1 MEWEKSKTLFW
12 MGESISEEKFKTL
25 FESWPQKVFVKDENS
40 FYLFCSQTY
49 ARGLKIEADE
59 IAGKS
64 DFDFYPP
71 EIAEKLIADDKQTME
86 AGEVKEIQEEYFYDG
101 RDLVFHILR
110 IPLKDERGNFA
121 GILGISEDL
130 PEFKESELFPE
141 PVRVQE
147 EEDEGIELH
156 MREDPIERG
165 PVKEEGSSKFSLELT
180 IDHEDCTEEQRQQIY
195 QKILKMSVPEK
206 VRLALAGNRETRFIL
221 IHDPTKIVPLAVLRS
236 TRLTGNEILNY
247 AKQKNISEDVVR
259 SISRHKNWMKNYH
272 IKLAI
277 VCHPKTPP
285 SEALQNLPYLHNKDL
300 QEIARNKNVPS
311 FLRRGASQILRR
323 QES

>member
-12 MGESISEEKFKTL
+12 MGKTISEEKFKSL
-25 FESWPQKVFVKDENS
+25 FQSWPQKVFVKDENS
-40 FYLFCSQTY
+40 FYLLCNQTY
-49 ARGLKIEADE
+49 ARGLEIEPDE

-64 DFDFYPP
+64 DYDFYPP
-71 EIAEKLIADDKQTME
+71 EIAEKLIADDKQTIETGE
-86 AGEVKEIQEEYFYDG
+86 AKEIREEYFYDG
-101 RDLVFHILR
+101 RDFTLHILR
-110 IPLKDERGNFA
+110 IPLKDEGGSFA

-141 PVRVQE
+141 PVQVHE
-147 EEDEGIELH
+147 EEDGGIELH
-156 MREDPIERG
+156 IREDPFEKG
-165 PVKEEGSSKFSLELT
+165 PLKEEAGPKFSLELT
-180 IDHEDCTEEQRQQIY
+180 LDHEDCTEEQRQQIY

-206 VRLALAGNRETRFIL
+206 VRLALVGNRETRFIL

-247 AKQKNISEDVVR
+247 AKQKNTSEDVVR
-259 SISRHKNWMKNYH
+259 SIAKHKNWMKNYH

-285 SEALQNLPYLHNKDL
+285 SEALQNLPYLHKKDL
-300 QEIARNKNVPS
+300 QEVARNKNVPS

-323 QES
+323 QKS